1 MNTHIGLSLWA
12 FKKQS
17 QFFSLLFQGVQMAHY
32 WPGLPS
38 PANVN
43 WPIRAFEINLMGTY
57 VQGTYFAL
65 RHFMHKKN
73 KQNKQKNPKQ
83 QRQRKKYR
91 KLGQFVVKPS

>member
-1 MNTHIGLSLWA
+1 
-12 FKKQS
+12 
-17 QFFSLLFQGVQMAHY
+17 MAHY

-73 KQNKQKNPKQ
+73 QTKQTKKPKTTKT
-83 QRQRKKYR
+83 KKKIQEIR
-91 KLGQFVVKPS
+91 AICCEAIIKLPGTGTSVKR